1 VRITEATTHTAEQR
15 KERQNRGRE
24 EDWKSKQG
32 EEEGGKHAP
41 KL

>member
-1 VRITEATTHTAEQR
+1 MTEAITHRAEQR
-15 KERQNRGRE
+15 KERQNRERRE

-32 EEEGGKHAP
+32 EEEGKHAP

>member
-1 VRITEATTHTAEQR
+1 MTEAITHTAEQR
-15 KERQNRGRE
+15 KERQNRGRRE

-32 EEEGGKHAP
+32 R